1 MAQENTT
8 ATSLRAVQI
17 GLKVPKD
24 RKNDFA
30 NFVYRKA
37 EDIIQH
43 AKPLLDKN
51 GLTLVI
57 FDELEYIGDRYYV
70 KATAQVIDKADKTIA
85 CSAYAREALDKK
97 GMDVAQIT
105 GSASSYARK
114 YALSG
119 LFAIDNSDIPDLDE
133 QVHETPVAKPE
144 PKAEKVTKDKFATA
158 TQKVELQGLMKQAD
172 IAVSEMK
179 EFVVSVIGKERVE
192 TNSDYEAIK
201 EALEFDAEPE
211 PEDINS

>member
-24 RKNDFA
+24 RKNEFA

-51 GLTLVI
+51 DLTLVI
-57 FDELEYIGDRYYV
+57 YDELEYIGDRYYV

-119 LFAIDNSDIPDLDE
+119 LFAIDNSDIPDLVDE

-144 PKAEKVTKDKFATA
+144 PKAEEVSEDKFATA
-158 TQKVELQGLMKQAD
+158 TQKVELQGLMKQAH
-172 IAVSEMK
+172 IMTSEMTD
-179 EFVVSVIGKERVE
+179 FVEMVIGKGRVE
-192 TNSDYEAIK
+192 TYADYKAVK
-201 EALEFDAEPE
+201 QALIEQKASHD
-211 PEDINS
+211 N

>member
-24 RKNDFA
+24 RKNEFA

-51 GLTLVI
+51 DLTLVI
-57 FDELEYIGDRYYV
+57 YDELEYIGDRYYV

-144 PKAEKVTKDKFATA
+144 PKAEEVSEDKFATA
-158 TQKVELQGLMKQAD
+158 TQKVELQGLMKQAH
-172 IAVSEMK
+172 IMTSEMTD
-179 EFVVSVIGKERVE
+179 FVEMVIGKGRVE
-192 TNSDYEAIK
+192 TYADYKAVK
-201 EALEFDAEPE
+201 QALIEQKASHD
-211 PEDINS
+211 N

>member
-133 QVHETPVAKPE
+133 QVHEAPAVKPAPKPE
-144 PKAEKVTKDKFATA
+144 PVVEEIDGNKIATA
-158 TQKVELQGLMKQAD
+158 PQKFEIANLLKQINVAKDEMADFVE
-172 IAVSEMK
+172 
-179 EFVVSVIGKERVE
+179 SVIGKPRIE
-192 TNSDYEAIK
+192 TYDDYSNVKDAIAM
-201 EALEFDAEPE
+201 ESEP
-211 PEDINS
+211 SS